1 MQGGRCCRLQVRG
14 INSLACLHW
23 RYRQWQR
30 SAFAAQIA
38 CEQII
43 WEPYNLTTS
52 KCSVVWKRK
61 ARASICPC
69 LNVRVWQTAQMHT
82 GGGYAAPAVHV
93 HHVSCHFRVL
103 NIFRP
108 DHNTSVNRC
117 QWHYTLPFSR
127 QELRTFRNLLS
138 QVSNA
143 AACRWQARSIAQAVS
158 EWPRQASLRQLWA
171 SVSASGHASKADSSL
186 SSADLHCVSSS
197 TAHRSTAEDPL
208 RLKNWSA

>member
-1 MQGGRCCRLQVRG
+1 MQGGRSCRLQVRG

-23 RYRQWQR
+23 CYRQWLR
-30 SAFAAQIA
+30 SAFDAQTA

-43 WEPYNLTTS
+43 WAYNHPYNLTTS

-61 ARASICPC
+61 AHASTCPC
-69 LNVRVWQTAQMHT
+69 FNLRVWQTAQMHT

-108 DHNTSVNRC
+108 DHNTNVNRC
-117 QWHYTLPFSR
+117 RWHYTLRFSR
-127 QELRTFRNLLS
+127 QELRTFRSLLS

-143 AACRWQARSIAQAVS
+143 AVCRWQARSIAQAVS
-158 EWPRQASLRQLWA
+158 EWPRQASLRQLRA
-171 SVSASGHASKADSSL
+171 SFSASDHASKAHNSL
-186 SSADLHCVSSS
+186 SSADLHCVS
-197 TAHRSTAEDPL
+197 TTAEDL
-208 RLKNWSA
+208 CDMLAI